1 MTTTQSSLSKKLQI
15 KPNSRVLVL
24 GAPDGR
30 AELLEPLPQGASLS
44 TLARGSFDVVLFFV
58 EKAKEL
64 EKGGL
69 KAISA
74 VRDGGVLWIAYP
86 KKSSGVETDLTRD
99 VGWKVIEEAGW
110 GGVAQVAIDETWS
123 ALRFKP
129 EAMVARK
136 ENSAAAPG
144 ARKTGAARKESANG
158 TAPSDLSVAL
168 ATSAAASATWGS
180 LAPSHRREYVGW
192 IEEAKKPETRAR
204 RIASAVEMMAAGV
217 RDRNAKYAR

>member
-1 MTTTQSSLSKKLQI
+1 MTTTPSPLSKKLQI
-15 KPNSRVLVL
+15 KPNARVLLL

-30 AELLEPLPQGASLS
+30 AELLDPLPEGVSVAKA
-44 TLARGSFDVVLFFV
+44 ARGSFDVVLLFV
-58 EKAKEL
+58 ETAKEL
-64 EKGGL
+64 ERGGP

-86 KKSSGVETDLTRD
+86 KKSSKVETDLTRD

-129 EAMVARK
+129 EATVARK
-136 ENSAAAPG
+136 ESSAVAPG
-144 ARKTGAARKESANG
+144 ARKMGAAKKAALVQ
-158 TAPSDLSVAL
+158 APSDLAAAL
-168 ATSAAASATWGS
+168 ATSHAASKTWDA
-180 LAPSHRREYVGW
+180 LAPSHRKEYVGW

-204 RIASAVEMMAAGV
+204 RIASSVEMMAAGV
-217 RDRNAKYAR
+217 KDRNAKYAR